1 MSRSYIQ
8 VWNWT
13 LVSCLPH
20 PPPSP
25 GAGIGGS
32 WLVEFSSFPLFNWK
46 HSSDSVFFKKKKFK
60 YLCIYL
66 LLHWVF
72 VVRVA
77 FLWLQSGDSS
87 RVVLRL
93 LIAVASLV
101 EQEL

>member
-1 MSRSYIQ
+1 MVLGWLNFLLFLSLIGSIPQIQ
-8 VWNWT
+8 
-13 LVSCLPH
+13 S
-20 PPPSP
+20 
-25 GAGIGGS
+25 
-32 WLVEFSSFPLFNWK
+32 
-46 HSSDSVFFKKKKFK
+46 FKKKKFK
-60 YLCIYL
+60 YLCIYF

-101 EQEL
+101 EHEL